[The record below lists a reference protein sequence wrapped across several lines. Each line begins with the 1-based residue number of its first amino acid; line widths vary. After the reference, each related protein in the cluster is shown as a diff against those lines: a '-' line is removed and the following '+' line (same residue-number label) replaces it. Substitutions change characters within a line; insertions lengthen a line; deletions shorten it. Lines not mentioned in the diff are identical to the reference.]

1 MYDTIFQV
9 FRAVSNR
16 LLTPPHR
23 TGLVGVRCAA
33 SSRTEERR
41 CPSLGLSPQDV
52 VDYFGRPWFA
62 SCSPRVHKYRS
73 DLITGSVVLTLGF
86 ALVLA
91 ACPGLA
97 EGPPSSAEPARA
109 SIEGVVSV
117 SGQKEES
124 DPIPGVRVTLTA
136 TSSGSQSLTAT
147 TDDAGRYQFT
157 ELPSGVYTLE
167 AGLEGFQTVNKS
179 TELTPGQAKV
189 ENIGLELAKNV
200 QKIEVHDKPAA
211 VATATQGNDSTATI
225 SSRQFTTLPLAE
237 QKFKAILPLVPGV
250 VRTADGKLNLKGE
263 AENQGMLLVD
273 SAQTVDPVTGSFS
286 VPIPVD
292 AIQALNVYKVP
303 YSTEYGGFSG
313 GLTAIETKAPPFD
326 RWQFGVMDFI
336 PGFRGKDGH
345 LVGVSDWTPRLYFGG
360 PILKNKLNFSEA
372 FTYDVQKLPV
382 RGLAWPDNETK
393 KQGFDSL
400 TTFQAVLSPR
410 HLLSLSVNGFSN
422 RRQFAD
428 ISALVPQTA
437 SSDDGQRGVSVGAV
451 DTYQFSSG
459 ALLSTVFRYSRFDS
473 NAHGQGPEEMVISP
487 EGWSGNFFDAWT
499 RSANQVELFPI
510 YQFAQK
516 EWLGRHQFKVG
527 VDFNHRSYSG
537 TDNSHPIQL
546 TRQDGSLA
554 EQINFQASGLLSAQ
568 DTEVAEFLQDDW
580 RVSDHLSLNLGGRFS
595 TQSIGRSAAFA
606 PRAAF
611 VYAPGED
618 HKTVI
623 RGGAG
628 LFYGRVPLLAGDFL
642 DNPTRV
648 VSLYDGSGSM
658 ISSPLVFQNAY
669 VSPLPG
675 GGFVQTNHNLDT
687 SPRNFTCNFEV
698 DREIHRNVV
707 VRVSY
712 LYSHTQD
719 LYVVTPVVAASGS
732 RTLLGLAN
740 TGSSYYHA
748 FETTV
753 HYRAGE
759 RSELTASY
767 VRSQARG
774 DLNTLSSVYV
784 PFEAPVI
791 RPDVT
796 SDLASNVPNRLVTWG
811 AFGLPRN
818 FTLSPIVDVHSGLP
832 YSNVDNLQNYVG
844 GANTQRFPT
853 FFSLDLKVY
862 REFKLPFLSSNK
874 NRKLR
879 LGVYSINL
887 TNHSNPLSV
896 YNTVTSPYF
905 GHFVGFQHR
914 VNGFVIDIV
923 N

>member
-1 MYDTIFQV
+1 M
-9 FRAVSNR
+9 
-16 LLTPPHR
+16 
-23 TGLVGVRCAA
+23 
-33 SSRTEERR
+33 
-41 CPSLGLSPQDV
+41 
-52 VDYFGRPWFA
+52 
-62 SCSPRVHKYRS
+62 
-73 DLITGSVVLTLGF
+73 IT
-86 ALVLA
+86 
-91 ACPGLA
+91 
-97 EGPPSSAEPARA
+97 
-109 SIEGVVSV
+109 
-117 SGQKEES
+117 
-124 DPIPGVRVTLTA
+124 
-136 TSSGSQSLTAT
+136 
-147 TDDAGRYQFT
+147 
-157 ELPSGVYTLE
+157 
-167 AGLEGFQTVNKS
+167 
-179 TELTPGQAKV
+179 
-189 ENIGLELAKNV
+189 
-200 QKIEVHDKPAA
+200 
-211 VATATQGNDSTATI
+211 
-225 SSRQFTTLPLAE
+225 
-237 QKFKAILPLVPGV
+237 
-250 VRTADGKLNLKGE
+250 
-263 AENQGMLLVD
+263 
-273 SAQTVDPVTGSFS
+273 
-286 VPIPVD
+286 
-292 AIQALNVYKVP
+292 
-303 YSTEYGGFSG
+303 
-313 GLTAIETKAPPFD
+313 
-326 RWQFGVMDFI
+326 
-336 PGFRGKDGH
+336 
-345 LVGVSDWTPRLYFGG
+345 
-360 PILKNKLNFSEA
+360 NKLNFSE
-372 FTYDVQKLPV
+372 DVYLRRGKASV
-382 RGLAWPDNETK
+382 RGLAWPYNETK

-410 HLLSLSVNGFSN
+410 HLLSLNVNGFSN

-428 ISALVPQTA
+428 INALVPQTA
-437 SSDDGQRGVSVGAV
+437 SSDDGQRGVSVGATNV
-451 DTYQFSSG
+451 YQFSSRR
-459 ALLSTVFRYSRFDS
+459 ASEHRISIHVVFDS
-473 NAHGQGPEEMVISP
+473 NAHGQGPEDMVISP
-487 EGWSGNFFDAWT
+487 EGWGGNFFDTWT
-499 RSANQVELFPI
+499 RSARQIELLPV

-516 EWLGRHQFKVG
+516 EWLGRHQLKAG

-537 TDNSHPIQL
+537 TDHSHPIQL

-554 EQINFQASGLLSAQ
+554 EQISFQGGGLLSAQ

-580 RVSDHLSLNLGGRFS
+580 RVNDRLGLNLGGRFS

-606 PRAAF
+606 PHELVLCTRPVKITRRLSEAAPASSTSAF
-611 VYAPGED
+611 RCWPRTFSTIRRGLSVCTTGAACYCVFAPD
-618 HKTVI
+618 
-623 RGGAG
+623 
-628 LFYGRVPLLAGDFL
+628 
-642 DNPTRV
+642 
-648 VSLYDGSGSM
+648 
-658 ISSPLVFQNAY
+658 FQNAY
-669 VSPLPG
+669 VTPLPG

-687 SPRNFTCNFEV
+687 SPRNFTANFEV

-844 GANTQRFPT
+844 GANSQRFPT
-853 FFSLDLKVY
+853 FFSLDFKVY

-879 LGVYSINL
+879 LGVYSLNL